1 MKIFINFDNFKKNK
15 EKNMSEPNSKLPNL
29 TTQPEEF
36 VLKIEE
42 QNGNPLYKLTPQQ
55 ARDFLEDLQAQTY
68 EEIPAEVKDL
78 TIYTD
83 VAGDVKIR
91 TVRPAGNNDIL
102 PAIIYIHGGGWVI
115 GSKNSFDMLIRKIAI
130 HTNSVVIFPEYS
142 LSPEARFPK
151 ALEEIYAVLKYI
163 YEEHKEFNIDKKRIA
178 IAGDSAGGNMAT
190 ATAIKAKN
198 DGDIKLVFECLFYPV
213 TNADMDT
220 HSYDQFRDGPWLSK
234 KAMEWFWDAYAP
246 DKSIRDDLYISPLQ
260 AEETQLAGLP
270 KTLIITAENDVLRDE
285 GEAFARKLDS
295 AGVDVLNVRINGT
308 IHDFLMLNALSNT
321 EPAKGALILACK
333 MLKKSLHK

>member
-1 MKIFINFDNFKKNK
+1 
-15 EKNMSEPNSKLPNL
+15 MSEPNSKLPNL
-29 TTQPEEF
+29 TTKTEEF
-36 VLKIEE
+36 VLKLEE
-42 QNGNPLYKLTPQQ
+42 QEGKPLYKLTPQQ
-55 ARDFLEDLQAQTY
+55 ARNFLEDLQAQTH

-83 VAGDVKIR
+83 IGGNVKIR

-163 YEEHKEFNIDKKRIA
+163 YEEHKEFNIDKNRIA

-190 ATAIKAKN
+190 TTAIKAKN
-198 DGDIKLVFECLFYPV
+198 DGDINLIFECLFYPV

-285 GEAFARKLDS
+285 GEAYARKLDS

-321 EPAKGALILACK
+321 EPAKGALMLACK
-333 MLKKSLHK
+333 MLKNALHKEN